1 MDNTSR
7 VGNVSSSTSIAT
19 MNSRDGGRSG
29 TMDSYSVGKIGNT
42 IANSMVDG
50 GSISKEPSIAKM
62 TTISISTIQSISFSL
77 TLGDVDNTSRVGNVS
92 SSTSITAMNSRDCSR
107 SSTMDSYSVGN
118 IGNTIPNSM
127 VDGGS
132 ITKMSNT
139 ITNASIAKM
148 ATISKSTKLSIS
160 FSLTLG
166 NTDNTS
172 RVGKIS
178 SSASITTMNSRDG
191 SRSSTMDSYR
201 VGNIGN
207 TITNS
212 MVDGGSITNMSSPI
226 AKTSIAKM
234 TTISISTELS
244 ISFSLTLGNMDNTS
258 RVGNVS
264 SSTSITTMNSRDGG
278 RSST

>member
-7 VGNVSSSTSIAT
+7 VGNVSSSTSITT

-50 GSISKEPSIAKM
+50 GSISKVPSSIAKM
-62 TTISISTIQSISFSL
+62 TTISMSTIQSISF
-77 TLGDVDNTSRVGNVS
+77 G
-92 SSTSITAMNSRDCSR
+92 
-107 SSTMDSYSVGN
+107 
-118 IGNTIPNSM
+118 
-127 VDGGS
+127 
-132 ITKMSNT
+132 
-139 ITNASIAKM
+139 
-148 ATISKSTKLSIS
+148 
-160 FSLTLG
+160 LTLG
-166 NTDNTS
+166 NMDNTS

-191 SRSSTMDSYR
+191 SRSSTMDSYS

-226 AKTSIAKM
+226 AKTSIAQM
-234 TTISISTELS
+234 TTISISTIQS
-244 ISFSLTLGNMDNTS
+244 
-258 RVGNVS
+258 V
-264 SSTSITTMNSRDGG
+264 
-278 RSST
+278 

>member
-1 MDNTSR
+1 
-7 VGNVSSSTSIAT
+7 
-19 MNSRDGGRSG
+19 
-29 TMDSYSVGKIGNT
+29 MDSYSVGKIGNT

-50 GSISKEPSIAKM
+50 GSISKVPSSIAKTSIAKM
-62 TTISISTIQSISFSL
+62 TTISISTIQSISFSFSL
-77 TLGDVDNTSRVGNVS
+77 TLGDVDNTGRVGNVS
-92 SSTSITAMNSRDCSR
+92 SSTSITAMKGRDCSR

-139 ITNASIAKM
+139 ITKTSIAKM
-148 ATISKSTKLSIS
+148 ATISISTELSIS
-160 FSLTLG
+160 FGLTLG
-166 NTDNTS
+166 NMDNTS

-191 SRSSTMDSYR
+191 SRSSTMDSYS

-212 MVDGGSITNMSSPI
+212 MVDGGSITKMSSSI

-234 TTISISTELS
+234 TTISISTIQS
-244 ISFSLTLGNMDNTS
+244 VSFSC
-258 RVGNVS
+258 
-264 SSTSITTMNSRDGG
+264 SICYGANQKSNFHHVVALLSLVTIPM
-278 RSST
+278 